1 MRAVAIIPARM
12 ASTRFPGKPLAVIAG
27 KSMIRRVYEQALQCS
42 DLAAVWV
49 ATGDQVIFDH
59 VTGFGGKAILTGE
72 FENGTMR
79 VSAAFNSTVMQAD
92 VVVNIQGD
100 QPLIHPEVV
109 SLLIQAFDDPQVQ
122 IATLA
127 RQSCDKI
134 AFDNPNLV
142 KVSFDDS
149 GNATG
154 FYRTPTENSSSDNYF
169 YHIGTYAFRPEV
181 LSEIVA
187 LPPAPEEKIA
197 HLEQLRWMYHGYP
210 VQVVVSPYD
219 VDAVDAPGDIDRVLG
234 KLG

>member
-1 MRAVAIIPARM
+1 LRAVAIIPARM
-12 ASTRFPGKPLAVIAG
+12 ASARFPGKPLADIAG
-27 KSMIRRVYEQALQCS
+27 KSMIQRVYEQAMQCS

-59 VTGFGGKAILTGE
+59 VYGFGGKAILTGE
-72 FENGTMR
+72 YENGTMR
-79 VSAAFNSTVMQAD
+79 VAAAFSSKDMQAD
-92 VVVNIQGD
+92 VVVNVQGD

-109 SLLIQAFDDPQVQ
+109 SQLIQAFEDPQVQ

-127 RQSCDKI
+127 RQSTDI
-134 AFDNPNLV
+134 VAFDNPNLV
-142 KVSFDDS
+142 KVSFNDS

-154 FYRTPTENSSSDNYF
+154 FYRTPPESSSSENYF

-187 LPPAPEEKIA
+187 LPPAPEEKSA

-210 VQVVVSPYD
+210 LQVVVSPFD
-219 VDAVDAPGDIDRVLG
+219 VDAVDLPGDINRVLA